1 MPHVYVVTRLT
12 AVLVA
17 IELLVFKGSPWIHA
31 WVSEHIMC
39 DWLGISYWS
48 WRLTWLYVI
57 TQFTHL
63 VV

>member
-31 WVSEHIMC
+31 
-39 DWLGISYWS
+39 
-48 WRLTWLYVI
+48 
-57 TQFTHL
+57 
-63 VV
+63 